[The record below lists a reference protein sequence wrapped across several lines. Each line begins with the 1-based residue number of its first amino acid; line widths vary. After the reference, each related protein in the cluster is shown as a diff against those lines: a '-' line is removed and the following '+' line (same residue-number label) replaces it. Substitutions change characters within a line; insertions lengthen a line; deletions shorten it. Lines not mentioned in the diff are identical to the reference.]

1 MKDKEIKEFYSSLT
15 FPGKYGISDVTFH
28 LPKTVNQYINIL
40 YSNIN
45 DGDTVIDL
53 GCGSGLIT
61 NIIATKYKKA
71 KITAVDF
78 CDSIDYAKKF
88 SKDNDIQ
95 NISYIKKDILKLS
108 DSKKYDV
115 VMCVGVLHHIP
126 EFLNAVEKSK
136 KVSKNK
142 IILSVY
148 HPTGKLLKKLFKIDY
163 SSSILHQDQEDVPF
177 ELSWTKREVLDMFPE
192 FQVKEMYPTN
202 PVWRVITSPML
213 HNRNGGLTTYILER
227 KDAET

>member
-1 MKDKEIKEFYSSLT
+1 MKDKEIKEFYGALT
-15 FPGKYGISDVTFH
+15 FPGKYKISDITYH
-28 LPKTVNQYINIL
+28 LPKTVNRYISIL

-45 DGDTVIDL
+45 DGDSIIDL

-61 NIIATKYKKA
+61 NIIASKYKKS

-78 CDSIDYAKKF
+78 CDSIKYARRF
-88 SKDNDIQ
+88 SKDNNIQ

-108 DSKKYDV
+108 ESKKYDV

-126 EFLNAVEKSK
+126 KFSKAVEKIK
-136 KVSKNK
+136 KLASNK

-148 HPTGKLLKKLFKIDY
+148 HPTGKILKKIFKIDY
-163 SSSILHQDQEDVPF
+163 SSAILRSDQEDVPF
-177 ELSWTKREVLDMFPE
+177 ELSWTKKEVLDMFPE
-192 FQVKEMYPTN
+192 YQIKEMYPNN
-202 PVWRVITSPML
+202 PVWKFITSPIL